1 MNSGQAS
8 DRATAANGARRI
20 AYSLAAGAAASAA
33 SDAQAVVIYSGI
45 EDISV
50 AQRKY
55 QPLGLDGN
63 GVPDLYLKNYIDPYV
78 GSTGNFQGAFLGFA
92 PGRFV
97 AKTAGAQNLGYIR
110 ALDAGF
116 LVDTTTVHPSVFTAS
131 MAFGSNHPN
140 AEFNTAVNKYI
151 GFRFA
156 GFDAVPPP
164 PASERTQLYG
174 WVRVSINNALGTFM
188 IHDWAYESEPGVGIV
203 TGNKGAAG
211 DFNDDGKVDAA
222 DYAVWRDNLGS
233 NHILGGHG
241 DENGDSLDVVDMDDY
256 EIWKANF
263 GYVSPPGS
271 GAVAAAVPEPGTLG
285 FLAAGSLGL
294 LALRRRQR
302 RPS

>member
-1 MNSGQAS
+1 MKSGHAS
-8 DRATAANGARRI
+8 DQGTAAKGARRI
-20 AYSLAAGAAASAA
+20 AYSLAASAAASAA
-33 SDAQAVVIYSGI
+33 SDAQAGVVYSGI
-45 EDISV
+45 EDISI

-63 GVPDLYLKNYIDPYV
+63 GVPDLYLKNYVDPYV
-78 GSTGNFQGAFLGFA
+78 GTTGNFQGAFLGFA

-97 AKTAGAQNLGYIR
+97 AKTAGAQNFGYIR
-110 ALDAGF
+110 ALGAGF
-116 LVDTTTVHPSVFTAS
+116 LVDTNSVHPDVFTAS

-140 AEFNTAVNKYI
+140 AEFNNVENAYI

-174 WVRVSINNALGTFM
+174 WVRVSINNALGTFV

-222 DYAVWRDNLGS
+222 DYTVWRDNLGS
-233 NHILGGHG
+233 SHILGGHG

-256 EIWKANF
+256 TLWQANF

-271 GAVAAAVPEPGTLG
+271 AAIAGAVPEPGTLG
-285 FLAAGSLGL
+285 FLAVGSLGL
-294 LALRRRQR
+294 LALRCRQR